1 MEKNY
6 HQETNNN
13 LNRIKSINENI
24 NKKYYSSVLKL
35 FKKIFNSESNSLLK
49 IKIKLLTLNIEIFKF
64 YNKIINKFNLNKQ
77 LFDIE
82 NFNIE
87 LLNTNEN
94 LISIIMILCNNLL
107 EKINYKLIK
116 IKFNDV
122 VKLKIVSE

>member
-49 IKIKLLTLNIEIFKF
+49 IKITLLTFNIEIFKF

>member
-13 LNRIKSINENI
+13 LNRIKAINENI

-35 FKKIFNSESNSLLK
+35 FKKIFNTDSNSLLK
-49 IKIKLLTLNIEIFKF
+49 IKITLITLNIEIFKF

-77 LFDIE
+77 LFDID

-94 LISIIMILCNNLL
+94 LMSIVMILCNNLL

>member
-24 NKKYYSSVLKL
+24 NKKYYSTVLKL

-49 IKIKLLTLNIEIFKF
+49 IKITLITLNIEIFKF

-77 LFDIE
+77 LFDID

-94 LISIIMILCNNLL
+94 LISIVMILCNNLL

>member
-13 LNRIKSINENI
+13 LNRIKVINENI

-35 FKKIFNSESNSLLK
+35 FKKMFNTESNSLLK
-49 IKIKLLTLNIEIFKF
+49 IKITLITVNIEIFKF
-64 YNKIINKFNLNKQ
+64 YNKIINKFNLNKP
-77 LFDIE
+77 LFDID

-94 LISIIMILCNNLL
+94 LISIVMILCNNLL

-116 IKFNDV
+116 IKFNDTE
-122 VKLKIVSE
+122 KLKIVSE

>member
-49 IKIKLLTLNIEIFKF
+49 IKITLLTLNIEIFKF